1 MGQTG
6 SRVMNKISGSFS
18 FSGSPT
24 VDGEGAEGG
33 GSGTDLRLSD
43 GQVAA
48 LARYGRLPLVYSRRG
63 SMYFDEDGDLAHE
76 FYEEVLPKKRGGA
89 SKMRRV
95 SSKHLIPQGEV
106 EYQHP
111 KIHVD
116 FPIIMYQG

>member
-18 FSGSPT
+18 FSGNPS
-24 VDGEGAEGG
+24 DEGEVGAT
-33 GSGTDLRLSD
+33 SVTLNQ
-43 GQVAA
+43 GQATA

-76 FYEEVLPKKRGGA
+76 FYEEVRKRGGS
-89 SKMRRV
+89 SKMKRV
-95 SSKHLIPQGEV
+95 SSKHLIPQGDV
-106 EYQHP
+106 EYAHP
-111 KIHVD
+111 RLHVD

>member
-6 SRVMNKISGSFS
+6 SKVINKISGSFS

-24 VDGEGAEGG
+24 DEEDGTAV
-33 GSGTDLRLSD
+33 SLTA
-43 GQVAA
+43 GQAQA
-48 LARYGRLPLVYSRRG
+48 LARYGKLPLVFSRRG
-63 SMYFDEDGDLAHE
+63 SMYFDQDGDLAHE
-76 FYEEVLPKKRGGA
+76 FYEEVKKRNGSG
-89 SKMRRV
+89 SKMKRI

-111 KIHVD
+111 RLHVD